1 MSDEWEIK
9 FEGLDD
15 LIKTFEKLGT
25 EKENEDVEKSILKE
39 CGDLAYKVV
48 QPLIHKSK
56 DNSKSGPQHKGS
68 PRLVPPGHAANN
80 VPKPRIKKK
89 NGRQYVIVGWEKGD
103 NSEFFYM
110 KMEEWGTS
118 KRPPHHSFGKVNK
131 ILKRVYDN
139 IAQNKYDKFVKEK
152 LGD

>member
-1 MSDEWEIK
+1 MSSFSME
-9 FEGLDD
+9 FTGLEE
-15 LIKTFEKLGT
+15 LIKTVEELGT
-25 EKENEDVEKSILKE
+25 EQDLEKANKKVLEK

-131 ILKRVYDN
+131 ILRKQYDN
-139 IAQNKYDKFVKEK
+139 IAIKEYENLIKK
-152 LGD
+152 LER

>member
-1 MSDEWEIK
+1 MSSFSME
-9 FEGLDD
+9 FTGLDE
-15 LIKTFEKLGT
+15 LIKTVEELGT
-25 EKENEDVEKSILKE
+25 EQDLEKTNKKILKE
-39 CGDLAYKVV
+39 CGDLAYKTV
-48 QPLIHKSK
+48 QPLIHKSE
-56 DNSKSGPQHKGS
+56 DNSKSGRKGS
-68 PRLVPPGHAANN
+68 RPPGHAANN

-131 ILKRVYDN
+131 ILRKQYDN
-139 IAQNKYDKFVKEK
+139 IAIKEYENLIKK
-152 LGD
+152 LER